1 MQKFCEES
9 PNLIYG
15 NLPIWKVL
23 RLKRSFQSS
32 GIKVAKIKT
41 KKTKMYLE
49 NYLSPFRCLSRGYTS
64 EREGILLKGLMFD
77 V

>member
-23 RLKRSFQSS
+23 RLEDLFQSRAL
-32 GIKVAKIKT
+32 GV
-41 KKTKMYLE
+41 LE
-49 NYLSPFRCLSRGYTS
+49 T
-64 EREGILLKGLMFD
+64 RE
-77 V
+77 